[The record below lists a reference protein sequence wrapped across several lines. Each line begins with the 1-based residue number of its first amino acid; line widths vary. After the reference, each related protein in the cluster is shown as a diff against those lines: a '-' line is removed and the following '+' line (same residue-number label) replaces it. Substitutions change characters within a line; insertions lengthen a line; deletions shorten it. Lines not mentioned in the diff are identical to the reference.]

1 MVTTLSAD
9 TFTANVLESDV
20 PVVVDFT
27 AAWCPP
33 CRAMKP
39 ILRELAEERDDV
51 RFVEVD
57 VDAHPSV
64 AARYDVLSMP
74 TFVVFRG
81 GEPVGKLVG
90 ARPKRR
96 FVSDLEQALMHQG

>member
-1 MVTTLSAD
+1 MTTTLTPD
-9 TFTANVLESDV
+9 TFTANVLESEI

-39 ILRELAEERDDV
+39 ILSELAAERDDI
-51 RFVEVD
+51 RFTELD
-57 VDAHPSV
+57 VDAHPDL

-74 TFVVFRG
+74 TFIVFRH

-90 ARPKRR
+90 ARPKKR
-96 FVSDLEQALMHQG
+96 FVSDLEQALA